1 MAPKLLS
8 LVAAIGL
15 ATPALGH
22 MALWHPAVFE
32 GKNGPHGDNWDA
44 QDLANPLFQ
53 RKKDGPGGWWF
64 HGKVDEPPV
73 DGEFV
78 ELVAGGHLN
87 AELSCNRH
95 FTTWGNTLGN
105 YGDEKRACGAH
116 GMRHCEDGDNASEL
130 KDVKGCAI
138 AIGYESDPRKLD
150 PSKMVVISVDYQC
163 PWFKAA
169 RFEIPAGLPPCP
181 PEGCLCTWNWIHSA
195 FGGQAEMMQTGTSQT
210 RSCTG
215 DPRLPRVVYKPRQT
229 SDDLRGLPRRLIG
242 QFSWVQRAEKSSPR
256 MPRRWPH
263 YNPNFEAKP
272 SCGALPRHRGPRHAH
287 PDDQKRRRW
296 PIAPLAPTYQD
307 FIDPPY
313 YNWEY
318 GFKNGAQ
325 DDIFT
330 VEADT
335 YTNTEWAPIAWNTKD
350 HPVPQV
356 TPATKAN
363 VPPVQPT
370 LKITPAPFDFGP
382 GTSAPPNGPATR
394 AWTGAPAQPTAEA
407 AATQTASPSAQT
419 ASGAPASSA
428 EATGSTPTAAPTASQ
443 STTEGSTGGEF
454 WIGGDDQ
461 DGNEQNAAVAGSSAS
476 SAGAESGS
484 ASSASAAS
492 SAAQSGSVSS
502 VASSAGVQSGFTS
515 SAPASSAAQS
525 GSATSSSASAS
536 SAIESS
542 ALGEATTSGAPA
554 PTSAPQTPTEKH
566 KTHGKK
572 PKKCKPK
579 SKRSKLEHARR
590 SRRRFH

>member
-1 MAPKLLS
+1 
-8 LVAAIGL
+8 
-15 ATPALGH
+15 
-22 MALWHPAVFE
+22 
-32 GKNGPHGDNWDA
+32 
-44 QDLANPLFQ
+44 
-53 RKKDGPGGWWF
+53 
-64 HGKVDEPPV
+64 
-73 DGEFV
+73 
-78 ELVAGGHLN
+78 
-87 AELSCNRH
+87 
-95 FTTWGNTLGN
+95 
-105 YGDEKRACGAH
+105 
-116 GMRHCEDGDNASEL
+116 MRHCEDGDNASEL

-195 FGGQAEMMQTGTSQT
+195 FGGQAEMMQTGFRCNVTGNTGAQPLPTNPKVASKCPYD
-210 RSCTG
+210 RNNCTTG
-215 DPRLPRVVYKPRQT
+215 AKTPFVWYQ
-229 SDDLRGLPRRLIG
+229 
-242 QFSWVQRAEKSSPR
+242 AEG
-256 MPRRWPH
+256 
-263 YNPNFEAKP
+263 NNV
-272 SCGALPRHRGPRHAH
+272 
-287 PDDQKRRRW
+287 
-296 PIAPLAPTYQD
+296 YQD

-428 EATGSTPTAAPTASQ
+428 EATGSTSGSPSASPTAAPTASQ

-461 DGNEQNAAVAGSSAS
+461 DGDEQNAAVAGSSAS